1 LILNSSQIKKQIK
14 VLCLNNYKYLAYIRC
29 ENSDCFY
36 IVDVAASTLRELKEN
51 ITWKLDHYKTADPE
65 CYKVLKDGQD
75 ITSEV
80 I

>member
-1 LILNSSQIKKQIK
+1 M
-14 VLCLNNYKYLAYIRC
+14 NNYEYLAYIRC

-65 CYKVLKDGQD
+65 CYKVLKNGIN

>member
-1 LILNSSQIKKQIK
+1 MS
-14 VLCLNNYKYLAYIRC
+14 CKYTAYIRC

-36 IVDVAASTLRELKEN
+36 IVEAIADSLKDLKEN